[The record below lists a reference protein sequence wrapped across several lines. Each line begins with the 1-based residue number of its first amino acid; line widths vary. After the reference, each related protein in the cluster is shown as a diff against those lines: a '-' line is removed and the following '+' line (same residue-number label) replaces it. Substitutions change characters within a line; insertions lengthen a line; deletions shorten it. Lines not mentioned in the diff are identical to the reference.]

1 MASPEN
7 LNKLLNLDFS
17 NVTQGAK
24 ELPDKL
30 KNTITNILDS
40 MKGPTAGAAAQG
52 MIGSKILNMAG
63 FDVSAESILAR
74 GRGVIPN
81 NNMELL
87 FNAPAL
93 REFQFN
99 WKMSPRSED
108 EAK

>member
-1 MASPEN
+1 
-7 LNKLLNLDFS
+7 
-17 NVTQGAK
+17 
-24 ELPDKL
+24 
-30 KNTITNILDS
+30 

-108 EAK
+108 EAKIVNKIIKFLKQEWQSRKQVM